1 MEAHKHLI
9 DWAITNGYVVQVEVE
24 DELEYEGHDYK
35 LAVEASEAG
44 DSLGQTSPR
53 RPQACIHAIHTKT
66 PEAAPSHFCQP
77 QLLAFLVSASC
88 ALRTDFGWSRSTSRC
103 AVSTRRSGHQTENS
117 SGGRPV

>member
-44 DSLGQTSPR
+44 DIGCIVLGKRGYIPGNQGYS
-53 RPQACIHAIHTKT
+53 
-66 PEAAPSHFCQP
+66 EYNFEYAAHF
-77 QLLAFLVSASC
+77 ASVHEYTQEPDEIIYDYSDNKV
-88 ALRTDFGWSRSTSRC
+88 AREWSEEY
-103 AVSTRRSGHQTENS
+103 AELMEGDDD
-117 SGGRPV
+117 

>member
-44 DSLGQTSPR
+44 DIGCIVLGKRGYIPGNKGYS
-53 RPQACIHAIHTKT
+53 
-66 PEAAPSHFCQP
+66 EYNFEYAAHF
-77 QLLAFLVSASC
+77 AFVHEYTQEPDEIIYDYSDNKVA
-88 ALRTDFGWSRSTSRC
+88 REWSEEY
-103 AVSTRRSGHQTENS
+103 AELMEGDDD
-117 SGGRPV
+117 